1 MLKVILASSQLDRMR
16 TISPLSLNI
25 ITRQIAC
32 KLQVIM
38 LVLTNHGPE
47 SRLGQSNP
55 SARLY
60 LGVVRDVGRISAA
73 SNFKR
78 LDDGVNLLHLL
89 FRQLDQLG
97 VLFYS
102 GCGCCTGDG
111 DDGWSSWAVALAVH
125 PADGEL
131 SRGAALLLGESL
143 NLSDQLEIV
152 VKGGLFEAGELGDES
167 KALDL

>member
-1 MLKVILASSQLDRMR
+1 MLKAILASSQLDRMR

-38 LVLTNHGPE
+38 LVLTNHEPE
-47 SRLGQSNP
+47 TRLGRSNA

-60 LGVVRDVGRISAA
+60 LGVVRDASRISVA

-78 LDDGVNLLHLL
+78 LDEGVNLLRLL
-89 FRQLDQLG
+89 FRQLNQLG
-97 VLFYS
+97 VLLHSF
-102 GCGCCTGDG
+102 CCCRTGDG

-125 PADGEL
+125 PADGKL

-143 NLSDQLEIV
+143 NLSDQLEVV